1 LQPFLAGERELKKE
15 KTGFPIGVGNDRNL
29 EVHPHPAPLPSRERE
44 FKEKDRFLSLFEMT
58 VLETCKGE

>member
-1 LQPFLAGERELKKE
+1 M
-15 KTGFPIGVGNDRNL
+15 TTNGFPIGVGNDRNL